1 MKLINFDPKSERIV
15 LAHRRLK
22 AAYERR
28 KDAESPVVDLGVPPS
43 QFSPRERI
51 EDLDKLLAHAAGWAN
66 SLAAVESDWP
76 PHIDTFAGVVVV
88 AEAFGCKVV
97 WTPNADPW
105 TRPALGDISGVWGL
119 KPRKPAQS
127 PMIRR
132 LSEWVDY
139 AQRKLGTDLPM
150 WTMDVQSP
158 FSVAA
163 HVVDPMELMT
173 ACITDPKAVHHLV
186 GMITDYSIE
195 MMRQHLAQMEHPGF
209 PGRNYPSISENIG
222 ICIADDTPLIMLSPE
237 MYREFALP
245 YNSRIGEAFGGVH
258 IHSCGD
264 YRHNIDGLLQI
275 KNVRS
280 TQAHAGQREFPY
292 PATAEEECPFNRA
305 RRRLT
310 LLADTTDVSRSDE
323 YRGRGRDHYAEYV
336 LPRLCAGDM
345 TGCIIQTWG
354 ATTDRDARES
364 VQWIR
369 GKVAELRR

>member
-1 MKLINFDPKSERIV
+1 MGLLDFDPKSERIA

-22 AAYERR
+22 AAYDRR
-28 KDAESPVVDLGVPPS
+28 EGAEVPVVDLGVPPGR
-43 QFSPRERI
+43 FAPRERI

-76 PHIDTFAGVVVV
+76 PHIDTFAGVVLV
-88 AEAFGCKVV
+88 AEAFGCEVV
-97 WTPNADPW
+97 WTPGADPW
-105 TRPALGDISGVWGL
+105 TRPALAEISGVWGL
-119 KPRKPAQS
+119 KPRRPAES

-222 ICIADDTPLIMLSPE
+222 AASVRRSAGSTSTPAATTGTTSTGCCRSRTSAPRRPT
-237 MYREFALP
+237 RESAS
-245 YNSRIGEAFGGVH
+245 SRI
-258 IHSCGD
+258 
-264 YRHNIDGLLQI
+264 
-275 KNVRS
+275 
-280 TQAHAGQREFPY
+280 
-292 PATAEEECPFNRA
+292 
-305 RRRLT
+305 RRRRR
-310 LLADTTDVSRSDE
+310 RS
-323 YRGRGRDHYAEYV
+323 A
-336 LPRLCAGDM
+336 PSTAPAG
-345 TGCIIQTWG
+345 G
-354 ATTDRDARES
+354 
-364 VQWIR
+364 
-369 GKVAELRR
+369 